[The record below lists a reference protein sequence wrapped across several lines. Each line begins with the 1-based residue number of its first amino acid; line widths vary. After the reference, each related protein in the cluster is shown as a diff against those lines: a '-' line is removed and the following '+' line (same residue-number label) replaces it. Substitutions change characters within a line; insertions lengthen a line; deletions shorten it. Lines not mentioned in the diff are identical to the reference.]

1 MILIDNTKSRLEK
14 KIREFSTGLSASCW
28 MGVCIGYGPG
38 SLDDVIVKIQVAIG
52 WFTGFSALVA
62 VILLVYAGYNFILA
76 GGDPDKITKAT
87 NIITNTVIG
96 LVIVFISRMILLY
109 IIDTV
114 LI

>member
-1 MILIDNTKSRLEK
+1 
-14 KIREFSTGLSASCW
+14 

>member
-1 MILIDNTKSRLEK
+1 
-14 KIREFSTGLSASCW
+14 

-76 GGDPDKITKAT
+76 GGIRIRSQSNKYYHQYSYRFSDS
-87 NIITNTVIG
+87 
-96 LVIVFISRMILLY
+96 FISRMILLY